1 MALVAYDD
9 SESDDN
15 EEAQDYNRP
24 PFVSTKTATEKQTV
38 KIGLPFNNLVS
49 LKYTEMLQ
57 NNCIVPKLVCTLWPE
72 LLSL

>member
-15 EEAQDYNRP
+15 VEIQDYNRP
-24 PFVSTKTATEKQTV
+24 PLVSRKTATEKQTV

-49 LKYTEMLQ
+49 LKCIPL
-57 NNCIVPKLVCTLWPE
+57 NNL
-72 LLSL
+72 

>member
-15 EEAQDYNRP
+15 EEVSRP
-24 PFVSTKTATEKQTV
+24 TLVTTKTAAEKQKI

-49 LKYTEMLQ
+49 FY
-57 NNCIVPKLVCTLWPE
+57 V
-72 LLSL
+72 

>member
-15 EEAQDYNRP
+15 EESRDNKARA
-24 PFVSTKTATEKQTV
+24 FVPTSTGKQTV

-49 LKYTEMLQ
+49 LWADIACRHTA
-57 NNCIVPKLVCTLWPE
+57 
-72 LLSL
+72 